1 MKDFYSLIKYV
12 IIPVQFYT
20 YFKTVPIVS
29 PFSNFLSLFFSLFV
43 YAVLLLWI
51 FPLFCWPPPSFSNPV
66 SKCQQNHWHLKR
78 PKKWPLHWWDIFPG
92 LILQESPDQSNGCRS
107 CKFLCSINYF
117 IFIHSFCKEQSSR
130 HCGYNSEQIN
140 RPCKVPAW
148 GTYLLIGAHRCPLN
162 LLLNKRRE

>member
-1 MKDFYSLIKYV
+1 LERYFINFLSRGFFVILVIMKDFYSLIKYV

-66 SKCQQNHWHLKR
+66 SKCQQNHLQMSTKSLTSEEA
-78 PKKWPLHWWDIFPG
+78 KKVASSSVGYFSWSYFARVSRSEQW
-92 LILQESPDQSNGCRS
+92 LQVLQVSMLDQS
-107 CKFLCSINYF
+107 FYL
-117 IFIHSFCKEQSSR
+117 HSF
-130 HCGYNSEQIN
+130 I
-140 RPCKVPAW
+140 
-148 GTYLLIGAHRCPLN
+148 L
-162 LLLNKRRE
+162 

>member
-1 MKDFYSLIKYV
+1 MERYFINFLSRGFFVILVIMKDFYSLIKYV

-66 SKCQQNHWHLKR
+66 SKCQQNH
-78 PKKWPLHWWDIFPG
+78 
-92 LILQESPDQSNGCRS
+92 LQMSTKSLTSEEATFSYFARVSRSEQWLQVLQVSMLDQS
-107 CKFLCSINYF
+107 FYL
-117 IFIHSFCKEQSSR
+117 HSF
-130 HCGYNSEQIN
+130 I
-140 RPCKVPAW
+140 
-148 GTYLLIGAHRCPLN
+148 L
-162 LLLNKRRE
+162 